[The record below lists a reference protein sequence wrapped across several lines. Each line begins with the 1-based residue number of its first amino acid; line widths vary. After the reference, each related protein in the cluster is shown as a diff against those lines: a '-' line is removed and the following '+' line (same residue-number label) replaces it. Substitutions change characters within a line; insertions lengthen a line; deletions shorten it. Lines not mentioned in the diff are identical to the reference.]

1 MCNCNGKEALG
12 KAHCMQGATSN
23 YVLCRAV
30 GMEEGWEGSD
40 VVVRKCV
47 MGLAGLSTR
56 SEGTEAPN
64 KETPPTTNYFLEPS
78 KNL

>member
-1 MCNCNGKEALG
+1 
-12 KAHCMQGATSN
+12 
-23 YVLCRAV
+23 
-30 GMEEGWEGSD
+30 MEEGWEGSD

-56 SEGTEAPN
+56 SQGTEAPN
-64 KETPPTTNYFLEPS
+64 KETPPTTNYFLEPG